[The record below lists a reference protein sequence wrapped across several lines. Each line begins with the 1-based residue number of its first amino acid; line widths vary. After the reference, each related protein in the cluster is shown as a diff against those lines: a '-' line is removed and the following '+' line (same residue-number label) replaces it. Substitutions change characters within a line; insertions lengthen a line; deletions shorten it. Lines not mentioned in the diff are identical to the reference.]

1 MRSATRLVMT
11 WRRRLLVTAGIAA
24 LAAGA
29 AAGILSFVVAAV
41 LGASTRQALILGL
54 VVGGCLL
61 AVDIARRLNGALS
74 PGRVALW
81 LEERAPA
88 LRFALVSSIGHA
100 DPPEALTEVIGRA
113 EIDRPAWRRLFQTI
127 ARPAIA
133 LALAVGATA
142 LQRSE
147 AGRALGPAL
156 SEAADPRPASA
167 LDRIA
172 VIIRPPG
179 YTGRPAE
186 RLENPDVLQP
196 LAGSTI
202 TVEGALPPSAAGTT
216 VAMVLDSTE
225 LAVAVE
231 EGQWRARFEAPKE
244 PAVLRLQHQSEGRL
258 ITIEPHEDSLPTV
271 VLIAPAR
278 DTVLRV
284 AEGRFDL
291 RANVTDDLG
300 LTSAAF
306 EYIISS
312 GDGERFTFR
321 SGTLGAQRPAGRRSA
336 ELSASLDLASLALAP
351 GDVMHLRAVAR
362 DANTVTGPGLGASDT
377 RTFRIAR
384 SGEYDSVAVEA
395 AAPPEADKT
404 LLSQRML
411 INLTEALVRRSR
423 TLNRE
428 TVVAESR
435 RIGRD
440 QARLRKQVSDLV
452 FSRLGDDVSGEHF
465 HGDGHEHADSQL
477 VQGPLTPEQLLK
489 AAERATEIRNEAT
502 DFAHDE
508 TPVVAINRPLLEAYN
523 AMWDAGRELD
533 AGAPRAALPPMYA
546 ALAAIQKARAAERL
560 YLRGV
565 PPRVV
570 IDLSRVRLQGKEH
583 GSDAVRTSRRP
594 IDTVRRVALER
605 LHVALAAEQGSA
617 AADSLL
623 LIRLSL
629 VGQWPTA
636 AQSFDALI
644 ADVRAGRDAT
654 SSLLAVRRALDV
666 TTAVRDSVLSWGHIP

>member
-1 MRSATRLVMT
+1 MKNATGLVAA
-11 WRRRLLVTAGIAA
+11 WRRRLLVTVGIAA
-24 LAAGA
+24 LAAAGA
-29 AAGILSFVVAAV
+29 AGVLSFVMAAV
-41 LGASTRQALILGL
+41 LGASTRQAFIFGL
-54 VVGGCLL
+54 VVGGCVM
-61 AVDIARRLNGALS
+61 AVEVARRLNGSLS

-81 LEERAPA
+81 LEERAPS
-88 LRFALVSSIGHA
+88 LQFALVSSVGHSS
-100 DPPEALTEVIGRA
+100 PPPSLTEAIGRA
-113 EIDRPAWRRLFQTI
+113 EIDRPAWRRLLQTV

-133 LALAVGATA
+133 LVFAIGAIA

-147 AGRALGPAL
+147 AGGALGAAV
-156 SEAADPRPASA
+156 SEGVDPRPSGAF
-167 LDRIA
+167 DR
-172 VIIRPPG
+172 VVVTVRPPG
-179 YTGRPAE
+179 YARRPTE

-196 LAGSTI
+196 LAGSAITI
-202 TVEGALPPSAAGTT
+202 EGNLPSPVAGNALS
-216 VAMVLDSTE
+216 VALDSVMLTI
-225 LAVAVE
+225 AVRD
-231 EGQWRARFEAPKE
+231 GRWRAQLGTPRE
-244 PAVLRLQHQSEGRL
+244 PAVLRLHHESEGRL

-271 VLIAPAR
+271 TLLAPAR

-284 AEGRFDL
+284 AQGRVDL

-312 GDGERFTFR
+312 GDGERFTFT
-321 SGTLGAQRPAGRRSA
+321 SGTLGAERPAGRRSA
-336 ELSASLDLASLALAP
+336 ELSASLDLGALALKP
-351 GDVMHLRAVAR
+351 GDVMHLRAVGR
-362 DANTVTGPGLGASDT
+362 DANTVSGPGLGSSDT

-423 TLNRE
+423 GLNRE

-533 AGAPRAALPPMYA
+533 AGTPRTALPPMYA

-560 YLRGV
+560 YLRGI

-570 IDLSRVRLQGKEH
+570 IDLARVRLQGKEH
-583 GSDAVRTSRRP
+583 GSDAVRTARKP
-594 IDTVRRVALER
+594 IDTERRTALDR
-605 LHVALAAEQGSA
+605 LHAALASGQGSA

-629 VGQWPTA
+629 VGQWPAA
-636 AQSFDALI
+636 AQTFDALI
-644 ADVRAGRDAT
+644 ADLRAGRDAT
-654 SSLLAVRRALDV
+654 SSLLAVRRALDA
-666 TTAVRDSVLSWGHIP
+666 TTSVRDSLLSWGHIP